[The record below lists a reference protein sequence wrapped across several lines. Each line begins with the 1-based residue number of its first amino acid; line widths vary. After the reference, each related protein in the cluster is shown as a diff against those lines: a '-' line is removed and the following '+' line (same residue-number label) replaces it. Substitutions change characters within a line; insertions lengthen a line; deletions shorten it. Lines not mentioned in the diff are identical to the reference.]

1 VDSWAKGKWGMFKKK
16 KAVILLSILIV
27 IFGFLFVCANTF
39 VVNILSGKVSFP
51 DENVGKTLTM
61 EDGEKFVILR
71 RLKVSDKDEGID
83 GAAVFKV
90 RFKFKGL
97 ELETNKKLS
106 MIPAPFLM
114 GMKGFHEKYWTFNEN
129 TGYFQGIYQ
138 WETKK
143 IAESYPDSFIYGLMT
158 KRAKKGTLSYEIMPG
173 TDLSEYIN
181 KLLD

>member
-1 VDSWAKGKWGMFKKK
+1 MKGKLRMFKKK
-16 KAVILLSILIV
+16 KTLTLLSILIV
-27 IFGFLFVCANTF
+27 IAVCIFLFADTF
-39 VVNILSGKVSFP
+39 VINILRGKVSFP
-51 DENVGKTLTM
+51 DENVGKVLTM

-90 RFKFKGL
+90 IFKFKSL
-97 ELETNKKLS
+97 ELVTNEKLS
-106 MIPAPFLM
+106 MIPAPFLI
-114 GMKGFHEKYWTFNEN
+114 GMKGFREKYWTFNEN

-138 WETKK
+138 WETEK
-143 IAESYPDSFIYGLMT
+143 IAKSYPDSFIFGLMT